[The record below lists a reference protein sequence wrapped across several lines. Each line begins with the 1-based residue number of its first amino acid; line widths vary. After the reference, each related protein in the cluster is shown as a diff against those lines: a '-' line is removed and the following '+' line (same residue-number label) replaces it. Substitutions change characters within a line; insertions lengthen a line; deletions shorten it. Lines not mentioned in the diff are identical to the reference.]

1 MNNNGG
7 PLRPPPPQ
15 VHRSRDSRSGYFATY
30 TSSPVTTPSPPPP
43 LQPLSL
49 GGATVAATG
58 AQIAT
63 SIPYSPPPPPPPRV
77 QPVSSSPSLLLTPAS
92 LSGVPVATNQAASKA
107 GIPRRIG
114 GFSSAGYSLSSPT
127 TSSLGQNQLLQGG
140 NTPLSS
146 SSASL
151 HQSNS
156 STTNVAATA
165 TVAAANATAASGSSS
180 RLGYPRTPNPPSAAE
195 AIHGPVREPVREFTP
210 PTDRLIVGV
219 DFGTTFSGVAAV
231 YTPTPDDIEIIKTWP
246 GGNGITSDKVP
257 TEMAYD
263 LPLDAP
269 PGTEPTVRWGF
280 QFKPEES
287 RLRCIKLFLDRTQK
301 LPFYVSPL
309 ETAAQLSRYKK
320 TVVDAV
326 ADYLTQ
332 VYKHTMDT
340 LSRRYGASF
349 MASTRVD
356 FVLTCPAVWS
366 DAAKNTTLLAAE
378 RAGMGDRSSIQM
390 ISEPEAAA
398 VYTLKAI
405 QPNHLNIGD
414 NFIVCDGGGGTVDL
428 IAYKIISLKPL
439 RVEESAVGT
448 GGLCGSAFLN
458 YRFEEHVSRRLGQS
472 RFNEMKTKKSKTW
485 QMGLRYFE
493 EFVKRNFNENE
504 HQEVNIP
511 FPGLPDDEEVG
522 LDSGFLV
529 MTAEQVLEIFEPI
542 VKEVCDLV
550 QGQVDKLRAKGG
562 IVSGII
568 LVGGFGQSDYL
579 YRRLK
584 HHFRGNLI
592 GDIVSHGTGSSQL
605 PPPPYSE
612 RPTHSAAASLDIAS
626 LHLADSLGSNGAAPV
641 PPIDVMQPVY
651 AWTAVVRGAVLRG
664 LEGSMVLSRRA
675 RYHYGTSYATV
686 YDQAKHSVSERYWSP
701 LWERWMVSDRMQ
713 WHIAKDDSI
722 SPLSPIAFH
731 YTRNFRPG
739 QSLIVTDDLLAC
751 AADKPPESYARSG
764 GDGSQGFTGFGKS
777 APNGSSN
784 SDSLVTGET
793 GDDNSSNLIH
803 VCTLTTD
810 LSAVPRS
817 LFTRLTTTRGVEF
830 DNLDFTLEMVVDS
843 AGLGFELKVD
853 GVRYGR
859 VEADFH

>member
-1 MNNNGG
+1 MIKSPLASPKPIMTPGAAG
-7 PLRPPPPQ
+7 PAGTP
-15 VHRSRDSRSGYFATY
+15 GTTGTTG
-30 TSSPVTTPSPPPP
+30 TS
-43 LQPLSL
+43 
-49 GGATVAATG
+49 A
-58 AQIAT
+58 I
-63 SIPYSPPPPPPPRV
+63 
-77 QPVSSSPSLLLTPAS
+77 
-92 LSGVPVATNQAASKA
+92 
-107 GIPRRIG
+107 
-114 GFSSAGYSLSSPT
+114 
-127 TSSLGQNQLLQGG
+127 
-140 NTPLSS
+140 
-146 SSASL
+146 
-151 HQSNS
+151 
-156 STTNVAATA
+156 
-165 TVAAANATAASGSSS
+165 
-180 RLGYPRTPNPPSAAE
+180 SAAE
-195 AIHGPVREPVREFTP
+195 AIHGPIREPARDATP
-210 PTDRLIVGV
+210 APDRLIVGV

-231 YTPTPDDIEIIKTWP
+231 YTPMPDDIEIIKTWP

-257 TEMAYD
+257 TELAYD
-263 LPLDAP
+263 DP
-269 PGTEPTVRWGF
+269 PAGKEGGDKTPTVRWGF
-280 QFKPEES
+280 QFKPEEE
-287 RLRCIKLFLDRTQK
+287 RLRCIKLFLDRSQK

-309 ETAAQLSRYKK
+309 ETAAQLSRHGK

-332 VYKHTMDT
+332 IYRHTMDT
-340 LSRRYGASF
+340 LTRRYGASF

-378 RAGMGDRSSIQM
+378 RAGMGDRAAIQM

-405 QPNHLNIGD
+405 QPNHLNVGD

-458 YRFEEHVSRRLGQS
+458 YRFEEHVRERLGAS
-472 RFNEMKTKKSKTW
+472 RFEEMKTKKSKSW

-504 HQEVNIP
+504 HQEINIP
-511 FPGLPDDEEVG
+511 LPGLPDDEAAG

-529 MTAEQVLEIFEPI
+529 MTADQVLAIFEP
-542 VKEVCDLV
+542 VVSEVCDLV
-550 QGQVDKLRAKGG
+550 QGQVDGLRSKGG
-562 IVSGII
+562 IVAGII
-568 LVGGFGQSDYL
+568 LVGGFGQSNYL
-579 YRRLK
+579 YQRLRS
-584 HHFRGNLI
+584 HFGNI
-592 GDIVSHGTGSSQL
+592 DSCEGGDGSDGTGVLSL

-612 RPTHSAAASLDIAS
+612 RPTHAAANANAASLAVQP
-626 LHLADSLGSNGAAPV
+626 G
-641 PPIDVMQPVY
+641 PIEVMQPVY

-664 LEGSMVLSRRA
+664 LEEGSMVLSRRA
-675 RYHYGTSYATV
+675 RFYYGTSYATV
-686 YDQAKHSVSERYWSP
+686 YDDTKHQVSERYWSP

-713 WHIAKDDSI
+713 WHIAKGDSI
-722 SPLSPIAFH
+722 SPLEPIAFH

-739 QSLIVTDDLLAC
+739 QSLVVTDDLLASS
-751 AADKPPESYARSG
+751 ADEPPPVYRRGSATAG
-764 GDGSQGFTGFGKS
+764 GG
-777 APNGSSN
+777 
-784 SDSLVTGET
+784 
-793 GDDNSSNLIH
+793 NLIH

-810 LSAVPRS
+810 LSAVPRT

-859 VEADFH
+859 VEAEFH